1 MFCSNIVYQV
11 GEKNH
16 IIRRTFSYKYQSL
29 MLNYICIVEKV
40 SQYRYIFKG
49 IFHHFSSQAIEKI
62 LSKPPFFFPS
72 HWNDLSRE
80 KRGVHT
86 WAKKGEGAGS
96 SSQSNPPSP
105 PNLVRGF
112 IIKKEGPARPTK
124 GIYHCFFLPSFC
136 IKIIA
141 SPFSPLPTYYK
152 RSLKKLIVVPIFL
165 NYQIKSNHFFLLF
178 SIVAESTL
186 RNLHSK
192 IFVENMKL
200 SQEMDIYEMKTLQ
213 LWEFKH
219 FSLCLLRDERKLYF
233 LILYMFVMQCYQ
245 VANEN
250 LHLKW

>member
-1 MFCSNIVYQV
+1 M
-11 GEKNH
+11 
-16 IIRRTFSYKYQSL
+16 
-29 MLNYICIVEKV
+29 
-40 SQYRYIFKG
+40 
-49 IFHHFSSQAIEKI
+49 
-62 LSKPPFFFPS
+62 
-72 HWNDLSRE
+72 SRE
-80 KRGVHT
+80 KRGVILGQ
-86 WAKKGEGAGS
+86 KRRRNGARP
-96 SSQSNPPSP
+96 SSQCIPPHY
-105 PNLVRGF
+105 LVQGTIF
-112 IIKKEGPARPTK
+112 KKEGPARPTK

-200 SQEMDIYEMKTLQ
+200 SQEMVICEMKTLQ

-219 FSLCLLRDERKLYF
+219 FSLCHLRDERKLYF

-245 VANEN
+245 VVNES

>member
-1 MFCSNIVYQV
+1 M
-11 GEKNH
+11 
-16 IIRRTFSYKYQSL
+16 
-29 MLNYICIVEKV
+29 ICLV
-40 SQYRYIFKG
+40 
-49 IFHHFSSQAIEKI
+49 
-62 LSKPPFFFPS
+62 
-72 HWNDLSRE
+72 
-80 KRGVHT
+80 KRGGFIRGQ
-86 WAKKGEGAGS
+86 KRGKGLG
-96 SSQSNPPSP
+96 PLLKVTPSP

-219 FSLCLLRDERKLYF
+219 FSLCHLKDERKLYF